1 MTAAMALSPVASL
14 AGASDASKDA
24 SEGREGR
31 EAPASD
37 SPARQATERDLIDR
51 DLVRRARS
59 GDEAAR
65 EELAL
70 THRRAAYLLALQL
83 LGNRDDALDA
93 TQDALLRFFATLDR
107 FRPEQPVRPW
117 LYSIVRNRCRDLMRR
132 GRVRR
137 TEPLEAEPD
146 RWRPELIDGEADPE
160 LDAERAEL
168 RRQVFAALGALGREH
183 REILVLRDYQDLSY
197 QEIAAVL
204 RVPRGTVMSRLH
216 RARKALGAALRA
228 AGALRATPSED
239 ATP

>member
-1 MTAAMALSPVASL
+1 MALSPVASL
-14 AGASDASKDA
+14 AVASGDA
-24 SEGREGR
+24 
-31 EAPASD
+31 
-37 SPARQATERDLIDR
+37 RDLAERGRLADPAER
-51 DLVRRARS
+51 ELVRRARK
-59 GDEAAR
+59 GDAAAR

-70 THRRAAYLLALQL
+70 AHRRAAYLLALQL

-93 TQDALLRFFATLDR
+93 AQDALLRFFSTLER
-107 FRPEQPVRPW
+107 FQPEQPVRPW

-137 TEPLEAEPD
+137 SESLDADPEG
-146 RWRPELIDGEADPE
+146 WRPELVDGSADPE

-168 RRQVFAALGALGREH
+168 RRKVFAALGTLGAEH

-216 RARKALGAALRA
+216 RARKALGAALHA
-228 AGALRATPSED
+228 AGALPPHGATREGRP
-239 ATP
+239 

>member
-1 MTAAMALSPVASL
+1 MALSPVASL
-14 AGASDASKDA
+14 VRPGDAHDLA
-24 SEGREGR
+24 GRERLLADPAER
-31 EAPASD
+31 E
-37 SPARQATERDLIDR
+37 
-51 DLVRRARS
+51 LVRRARK
-59 GDEAAR
+59 GDLAAR
-65 EELAL
+65 EELAIA
-70 THRRAAYLLALQL
+70 HRRAAYLLALQL

-93 TQDALLRFFATLDR
+93 SQDALLRFFSTLDR

-137 TEPLEAEPD
+137 AESLD
-146 RWRPELIDGEADPE
+146 ADEEHWRPELVDATADPE

-168 RRQVFAALGALGREH
+168 RRQVFAALGTLGQEH

-216 RARKALGAALRA
+216 RARKALGAALHA
-228 AGALRATPSED
+228 AGALGVPGATPEGQR
-239 ATP
+239 

>member
-1 MTAAMALSPVASL
+1 MALSPVASL
-14 AGASDASKDA
+14 AGARDAAKDTA
-24 SEGREGR
+24 DRAADREDIDR
-31 EAPASD
+31 ETS
-37 SPARQATERDLIDR
+37 ERDR
-51 DLVRRARS
+51 VEHDLVRRARS
-59 GDEAAR
+59 GDQAAC
-65 EELAL
+65 EELVLA
-70 THRRAAYLLALQL
+70 HRRAAYLLALQL

-93 TQDALLRFFATLDR
+93 TQDALMRFLASLER

-137 TEPLEAEPD
+137 TEPIDAEPD
-146 RWRPELIDGEADPE
+146 RWRPELIDGTADPE

-168 RRQVFAALGALGREH
+168 RQRVFAALGALGQEH

-204 RVPRGTVMSRLH
+204 HVPRGTVMSRLH

-228 AGALRATPSED
+228 AGTLPPSREATP
-239 ATP
+239 